1 MTQYV
6 ERSLEVNVPAARVWT
21 VLNDFSS
28 IEHFSPT
35 VKHSPVKGS
44 KQSGL
49 GAQRVCEFHD
59 GTSAVEEIIDY
70 REGESLK
77 VELTDHPMPFK
88 KFYAVM
94 KVKPVTD
101 TTSIVTMAMEFDVKF
116 GPLGWL
122 LANIAMKPMMKKVL
136 KKILTGL
143 AYHSATGKSVGK
155 DLPGKAELS
164 AIFN

>member
-1 MTQYV
+1 MTQHV
-6 ERSLEVNVPAARVWT
+6 EQSLQVHVPAGRVWA
-21 VLNDFSS
+21 VLDDFSS

-35 VKHSPVKGS
+35 VKHSPVEGS

-49 GAQRVCEFHD
+49 GAQRVCQFHD

-77 VELTDHPMPFK
+77 VELRDHPMPFK
-88 KFYAVM
+88 KFYAFM
-94 KVKPVTD
+94 KVKPVNQQ
-101 TTSIVTMAMEFDVKF
+101 TSILTMAMEFDVKF

-122 LANIAMKPMMKKVL
+122 MANILMKPMMRKVL

-155 DLPGKAELS
+155 ELPAKAELK